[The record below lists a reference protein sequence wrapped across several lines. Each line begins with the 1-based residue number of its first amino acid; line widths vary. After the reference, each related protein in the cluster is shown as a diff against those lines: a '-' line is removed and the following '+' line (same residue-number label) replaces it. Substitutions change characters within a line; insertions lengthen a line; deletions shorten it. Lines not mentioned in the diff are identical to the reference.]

1 MTADGAAAVETLR
14 AELARA
20 KEQARRSDAA
30 ALKAVEELR
39 AEQAAHCQSKEKIA
53 KMAVELKDA
62 ADRYELLEKE
72 NRTKT
77 ADLEKAMVAAKEARS
92 NIRAAKE
99 ELRQAGD
106 IAAGKPFLLRTKFGD
121 PKYALLDQLWSSAD
135 AYLDL
140 AASAADA
147 TKFFEDQKDHE
158 VEKLF
163 WSQFNAPARPLL
175 LNEQMAEWAELHR
188 LSGLAMRSVVDHLW
202 PEGPKPNSYFGLV
215 QQFLGA
221 VPHIDAVKRSAC
233 IEGARMALA
242 RVKTYWAEME
252 ATAIATQSSAV
263 GRVSAEHYFEEVL
276 EGARSIEAQCSKNI
290 MF

>member
-1 MTADGAAAVETLR
+1 MTADGAATVETLR

-20 KEQARRSDAA
+20 KEQARKSDAA

-39 AEQAAHCQSKEKIA
+39 AEQASHCQSKEKIA
-53 KMAVELKDA
+53 KLAVELKDA
-62 ADRYELLEKE
+62 ANRYELLEKE
-72 NRTKT
+72 NQTKT
-77 ADLEKAMVAAKEARS
+77 ADLDKATVAAKEARS
-92 NIRAAKE
+92 KIRATKE

-147 TKFFEDQKDHE
+147 TEFFKDQKDHE

-163 WSQFNAPARPLL
+163 WSQFHAPVRPLL

-202 PEGPKPNSYFGLV
+202 PGG
-215 QQFLGA
+215 QG
-221 VPHIDAVKRSAC
+221 R
-233 IEGARMALA
+233 
-242 RVKTYWAEME
+242 
-252 ATAIATQSSAV
+252 IATLA
-263 GRVSAEHYFEEVL
+263 
-276 EGARSIEAQCSKNI
+276 
-290 MF
+290 